1 MHEKSYLAIRAPK
14 GDAFTIKT
22 RPDFIKLHAVI
33 LAIAKRGS
41 GKTVALTNVLR
52 MMQENQ
58 ALDRLILVSGTYHN
72 NTSAF
77 AGLPL
82 DSDDVLEPT
91 RDAPAKLASMLSEMG
106 AEYDAHQAKL
116 KRWLRLQALIRGDT
130 DPRWIDAELLRE
142 FPNPAERPWYAY
154 RGKPT
159 VAIMFDD
166 CQGSPCFAPSSGLS
180 NLVIKHR
187 HLGATCHGAL
197 GATLLFATQS
207 YTSNAMGLPRSVRAN
222 VTHML
227 VFRTKSG
234 KELEQI
240 AEEVSGEVSHDDFL
254 VKYEQ
259 AVVGRHDFLFIDLH
273 PKAGNSMFRR
283 NMDTML

>member
-33 LAIAKRGS
+33 LAIAKRGT

-52 MMQENQ
+52 MMREND
-58 ALDRLILVSGTYHN
+58 ALDRLILVSGTFHN
-72 NTSAF
+72 NQGAF
-77 AGLPL
+77 TGLPL
-82 DSDDVLEPT
+82 SPDDVLEPT
-91 RDAPAKLASMLSEMG
+91 RDAPAKVASMIGES
-106 AEYDAHQAKL
+106 AAAYDEHQARL
-116 KRWLRLQALIRGDT
+116 RRWHRLQSLIRGNL
-130 DPRWIDAELLRE
+130 DPRWMDADLLRE
-142 FPNPAERPWYAY
+142 FPNPAEKPRYPY

-159 VAIMFDD
+159 IAVMFDD
-166 CQGSPCFAPSSGLS
+166 CQGSPCFAPASGLS

-187 HLGATCHGAL
+187 HLGATCDGAL

-222 VTHML
+222 VTHLL

-240 AEEVSGEVSHDDFL
+240 ADEVSGEVTLDEFMAR
-254 VKYEQ
+254 YEQ
-259 AVVGRHDFLFIDLH
+259 AVVEPHDFLFIDLH
-273 PKAGNSMFRR
+273 RKPGNSMFRR

>member
-1 MHEKSYLAIRAPK
+1 MYDKNYLAIRAPK
-14 GDAFTIKT
+14 GDAFTIRT

-33 LAIAKRGS
+33 LAVAKRGT
-41 GKTVALTNVLR
+41 GKTVALSNILR
-52 MMQENQ
+52 MMKEND

-82 DSDDVLEPT
+82 SPDDVLEPT
-91 RDAPAKLASMLSEMG
+91 RDAPAKVVSLIAD
-106 AEYDAHQAKL
+106 AAAQYDEALAKL
-116 KRWLRLQALIRGDT
+116 ERWRRLQALIRGNL

-142 FPNPAERPWYAY
+142 FPSPAERPRVPA
-154 RGKPT
+154 RPH
-159 VAIMFDD
+159 VAVMFDD

-187 HLGATCHGAL
+187 HLGATRDGAL

-207 YTSNAMGLPRSVRAN
+207 YTSNAAGLPRAVRAN
-222 VTHML
+222 VTHLL

-240 AEEVSGEVSHDDFL
+240 ADEVSGEVTHDDFL
-254 VKYEQ
+254 RKYEQ
-259 AVVGRHDFLFIDLH
+259 AVVGPHDFLFIDLH
-273 PKAGNSMFRR
+273 PKAGNPMFRR